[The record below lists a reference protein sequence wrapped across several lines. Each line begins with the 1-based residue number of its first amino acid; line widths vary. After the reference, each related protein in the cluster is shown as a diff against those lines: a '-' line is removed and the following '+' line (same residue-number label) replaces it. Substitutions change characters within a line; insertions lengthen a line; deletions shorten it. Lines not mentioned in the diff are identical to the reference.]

1 MHEESLS
8 KRKVVLDIDGILW
21 SMAEPW
27 HKEIYKINPEC
38 PYPGK
43 SVWAFYKGYLTDEE
57 IHRTI
62 KNVHMNQLSFNCFTE
77 APTLSSFLKSYGFHT
92 TIASHRDP
100 ECYDVTKK
108 WLDNNYILYDDL
120 YVGPDKH
127 PLLKDS
133 TLLIDDCPD
142 TQNLAI
148 QQGVPVFSLVYPY
161 NKDVKNVRF
170 YNRLSTM
177 MFGIKKYLH
186 RRGIYE

>member
-1 MHEESLS
+1 
-8 KRKVVLDIDGILW
+8 
-21 SMAEPW
+21 
-27 HKEIYKINPEC
+27 
-38 PYPGK
+38 
-43 SVWAFYKGYLTDEE
+43 
-57 IHRTI
+57 
-62 KNVHMNQLSFNCFTE
+62 MNQLSFNCFTE
-77 APTLSSFLKSYGFHT
+77 APALSRFLKSYGFHT

-108 WLDNNYILYDDL
+108 WLDKNSILYDDL

-133 TLLIDDCPD
+133 VLLIDDCPD

-148 QQGVPVFSLVYPY
+148 KQGVAVFSLVYPY

-177 MFGIKKYLH
+177 IFGIKKYLH